1 MVLRWLLAALHLLA
15 LVIGTG
21 AICIRASTLRG
32 TLTEDRLGTVFRA
45 DAMWGMAALLWIGT
59 GAWRAFGG
67 IERGSAYYLSST
79 AFWIKMALLAG
90 ILILEIRPA
99 MTITRWRKASR
110 RGEVLALDDAPL
122 LSRISTIQAV
132 LVGLMVLAAT
142 AMARGL
148 LL

>member
-21 AICIRASTLRG
+21 AISIRAWALRG

-45 DAMWGMAALLWIGT
+45 DAMWGIAALLWIAT

-67 IERGSAYYLSST
+67 IEKGTGYYLSSM
-79 AFWIKMALLAG
+79 AFWVKMALLAG
-90 ILILEIRPA
+90 ILLLEIRPA
-99 MTITRWRKASR
+99 ITITRWRIASR
-110 RGEVLALDDAPL
+110 RGEPFGIDDAPL
-122 LSRISTIQAV
+122 LSRISIIQVV
-132 LVGLMVLAAT
+132 LVGFMVFAAT

-148 LL
+148 LH